1 MTVGVW
7 EDIEMEIGIGFKH
20 LINKIQN
27 SLKEGNY
34 YNNKILK
41 IYIIVL
47 YFILKKDINMQV
59 YLWIQ
64 QW

>member
-7 EDIEMEIGIGFKH
+7 EDIEMEIGIGFKP

-27 SLKEGNY
+27 SLKEGNCY
-34 YNNKILK
+34 YNKILK

>member
-1 MTVGVW
+1 MTVGVL
-7 EDIEMEIGIGFKH
+7 EDIEMEIGIGFKP

-59 YLWIQ
+59 YL
-64 QW
+64 

>member
-7 EDIEMEIGIGFKH
+7 EDIEMEIGIGFKP